1 MTLRIQKSKDIL
13 CLQRLLCDERE
24 NENTHT
30 NRSTY
35 FAPKAIFFGDL
46 LRINMAPLW
55 QLRVYGNLKEVLAG
69 GEEVNC
75 KDEENWTAL
84 MCAMHNETFVIQPTV
99 DLNCNDT
106 SGQTALH
113 EAAFFLTILGL

>member
-1 MTLRIQKSKDIL
+1 MTLRIQKSKDIW

-24 NENTHT
+24 NETTPT

-35 FAPKAIFFGDL
+35 FAPKAKFFGDL
-46 LRINMAPLW
+46 LRINTAPLW
-55 QLRVYGNLKEVLAG
+55 QLRVYGNLREVL
-69 GEEVNC
+69 VKC

-99 DLNCNDT
+99 DLNCSDT